1 MNRDH
6 CIQAEKMSGSWR
18 HESVLGLKT
27 LPNRMTAFL
36 LMAKQAVIA
45 ETHRAERTVKLLTM
59 KNFVPAFAA
68 FDSSIDQLKHQVL
81 IARVLVVGA
90 NMVSSR

>member
-1 MNRDH
+1 MR
-6 CIQAEKMSGSWR
+6 KMSGSWR
-18 HESVLGLKT
+18 HESDLRLKT

-36 LMAKQAVIA
+36 LMAKQTAIA

-68 FDSSIDQLKHQVL
+68 FDSSIDQLKHQIF

-90 NMVSSR
+90 TMVSSR